1 MSQPCHP
8 GKWQLQPDTQILQSG
23 ATPDSH
29 TLHLNRQKTWLAHL
43 APKRAEDLIASKYD
57 TSRTHS
63 TPHHLHGYSS
73 SPSLR
78 TQVPSLS
85 WAVVSGLPASPL
97 AFLCPQL
104 QSLLQGSKLS
114 LIKSMVILCS
124 LDHTTPCSKPLAEF
138 LNDPTNCLCL
148 ISYHVPSMG
157 QLWHFHSKTYF
168 HPRSFFWVVPC
179 ASNVVLQ
186 NICMIQSLAFLFL
199 FKCYPSDRPPL
210 LILNNRATLPFPQY
224 IFIICLPLT
233 IFISLRTRTVSYH
246 GFILFILWCH
256 SRQWIFAE

>member
-85 WAVVSGLPASPL
+85 WAVASGLPASPL

-199 FKCYPSDRPPL
+199 FRVLLPFQVLASKPWVQLWPFASPL
-210 LILNNRATLPFPQY
+210 LSVPQLFKLAYEIFPSLLFFLPNV
-224 IFIICLPLT
+224 
-233 IFISLRTRTVSYH
+233 VSQQ
-246 GFILFILWCH
+246 L
-256 SRQWIFAE
+256 S